1 MPIYASVKRGRSN
14 LLEREAALELAV
26 KKLSNIPKDSE
37 VYKLLIEPVCLWF
50 RDKYESFTLPQRGA
64 IPLIKKGENV
74 LVSSPTGTGKTLASF
89 LGVIDELY
97 RLGLKGELEN
107 RVYAIYISP
116 LRALNNDMK
125 RNLLEPLDEI
135 SKIAHKNGIDLPE
148 IKVAVRTSDTTP
160 YEKQKMTRNPPHILI
175 TTPESFSISILA
187 PKFRENLRH
196 VSWLIIDEIHELASS
211 KRGSH
216 LMVSVERLER
226 LVNSSLQRIGMS
238 ATIAPLEEVAEFLV
252 GYNDDGKP
260 RDAWIIDARFAKP
273 VDIRVVTPV
282 RDLIHTPTDDVN
294 ESIYR
299 TLARIVRKYRTT
311 LVFTNTRSATERV
324 VYKLRKILTDMGI
337 ADIDKIEAH
346 HSSLGR
352 GLRLEVEEKL
362 KKGELKVVVSS
373 TSLELGVDIGYID
386 IVVLL
391 SSPKSVSRLL
401 QRIGR
406 AGHHIR
412 QTSKGRLIVVDRD
425 DLVECTV
432 LAKAAMEKKIDRVKI
447 PENPLDVL
455 AQQLVAM
462 SIEDRWRVNDAYKLV
477 KRSYPFKDLS
487 FDKFM
492 SVIRYLAGI
501 YGEEIERQRVYR
513 KIWFDGDEG
522 VFGRKRG
529 SRMIFYLN
537 SGTIP
542 DESHVRVFTLDGR
555 YVGNL
560 EEAFV
565 QILTPGDVFVLGGRT
580 YEFIRTEGM
589 RAYVRKAEGRRP
601 TVPSWFSEMLPLAFD
616 SALEVGKFRR
626 LIADLIS
633 RRERGEV
640 IDLLRKKYRLS
651 ESAAINIYQYIWEQ
665 LKYTGGIVPGNDLIL
680 IEKWVD
686 FGEENIIFHSL
697 FGRRTNAALSRAY
710 AYVVAEETSYP
721 VRITVSDNGFML
733 TVPEAGIVDLYSL
746 PYRVTPHNIE
756 GILRKAVKTT
766 EMMRR
771 IFRHVAQRSFMI
783 LKRYKGREKSPH
795 RMQLNAE
802 TLLRVVGEM
811 DGFPVLEETYR
822 EIFQDH
828 MDLDAAR
835 QVLEWINNGDVKVEF
850 FEAPY
855 APSPFAHH
863 LVVQGYNDVVLME
876 DRRKLLMKL
885 HEMVIKSLGEPV
897 S

>member
-1 MPIYASVKRGRSN
+1 M
-14 LLEREAALELAV
+14 
-26 KKLSNIPKDSE
+26 KKLSRIPRDEE
-37 VYKLLIEPVCLWF
+37 VYRLLIEPIALWF
-50 RDKYESFTLPQRGA
+50 RDKYRSFTLPQRGA
-64 IPLIKKGENV
+64 IPLIKKDRNV

-89 LGVIDELY
+89 LGVIDKLY
-97 RLGLKGELEN
+97 RIGLSEGLQD
-107 RVYAIYISP
+107 RVYTIYISP

-125 RNLLEPLDEI
+125 RNLLEPLDAI
-135 SKIAHKNGIDLPE
+135 SKTAKELGVNLPE
-148 IKVAVRTSDTTP
+148 IRVAVRTSDTSP
-160 YEKQKMTRNPPHILI
+160 YEKQKMTKNPPHILI

-196 VSWLIIDEIHELASS
+196 ARWVIIDEIHELAAS

-216 LMVSVERLER
+216 LMVSIERLEKFIGKP
-226 LVNSSLQRIGMS
+226 LQRIGMS
-238 ATIAPLEEVAEFLV
+238 ATIAPLEEVAEFLI
-252 GYNDDGKP
+252 GYNDNGKP
-260 RDAWIIDARFAKP
+260 RDGWIIDARFAKP
-273 VDIRVVTPV
+273 IDIRVLSPV
-282 RDLIHTPTDDVN
+282 KDLIRTPTDEVN

-299 TLARIVRKYRTT
+299 TLARITRKYRTT

-324 VYKLRKILTDMGI
+324 VYKLRRLLADMGI
-337 ADIDKIEAH
+337 TDIDKIEAH

-362 KKGELKVVVSS
+362 KRGELKVVVSS
-373 TSLELGVDIGYID
+373 TSLELGIDIGYID

-412 QTSKGRLIVVDRD
+412 QISRGRLIVVDRD

-432 LAKAAMEKKIDRVKI
+432 LAKAAMEKKIDKVKI
-447 PENPLDVL
+447 PRNPLDVL
-455 AQQLVAM
+455 AQQIVAM
-462 SIEDRWRVNDAYKLV
+462 SIEDRWRIDDAYKLV
-477 KRSYPFKDLS
+477 RRSYPFKDLD

-492 SVIRYLAGI
+492 SVVRYLAGM
-501 YGEEIERQRVYR
+501 YGEEVEKHRVYR
-513 KIWFDGDEG
+513 KIWFDEDEG
-522 VFGRKRG
+522 IFGRKRG

-542 DESHVRVFTLDGR
+542 DESHVKVFTLDGR

-565 QILTPGDVFVLGGRT
+565 QILNPRDIFVLGGRT
-580 YEFIRTEGM
+580 YEFIKTEGM
-589 RAYVRKAEGRRP
+589 RAYVRKVEGRRP

-626 LIADLIS
+626 FAADLIS
-633 RRERGEV
+633 SKPRDEV
-640 IDLLRKKYRLS
+640 IDWLRRKYRLS
-651 ESAAINIYQYIWEQ
+651 RSAAINIYKYIWEQ
-665 LKYTGGIVPGNDLIL
+665 FKYTGGLVPGNDLVL
-680 IEKWVD
+680 IEDWVD
-686 FGEENIIFHSL
+686 SGEENIIFHTL
-697 FGRRTNAALSRAY
+697 FGRRTNDALSRAY
-710 AYVVAEETSYP
+710 AYIIAEETSYP

-733 TVPEAGIVDLYSL
+733 TTPVTGIVDLYNL
-746 PYRVTPHNIE
+746 PYRVTPDSIE
-756 GILRKAVKTT
+756 GILRKAVKST

-795 RMQLNAE
+795 RMQLNAQ

-822 EIFQDH
+822 EVFQDH
-828 MDLDAAR
+828 MDLDSAR
-835 QVLEWINNGDVKVEF
+835 KVLECIHNGEIEIKF
-850 FEAPY
+850 FEAQY

-863 LVVQGYNDVVLME
+863 LVVQGYSDVVLME

-885 HEMVIKSLGEPV
+885 HELVIRSLER
-897 S
+897 STA

>member
-1 MPIYASVKRGRSN
+1 MPVHK
-14 LLEREAALELAV
+14 LEKTPSDR
-26 KKLSNIPKDSE
+26 E
-37 VYKLLIEPVCLWF
+37 VYKLLLPVVADWF
-50 RDKYESFTLPQRGA
+50 RGKYGKFTAPQRGA
-64 IPLIKKGENV
+64 IPLIKEGKSV

-97 RLGLKGELEN
+97 RLGLQGELEN
-107 RVYAIYISP
+107 RVYAVYISP

-125 RNLLEPLDEI
+125 RNLLEPLREI
-135 SKIAHKNGIDLPE
+135 KELAEKRGIEIPD
-148 IKVAVRTSDTTP
+148 IKVAVRTSDTSP
-160 YEKQKMTRNPPHILI
+160 SEKQRMTRSPPHILI
-175 TTPESFSISILA
+175 TTPESFSISLLA
-187 PKFRENLRH
+187 PRFREHLKNVR
-196 VSWLIIDEIHELASS
+196 WLIIDEIHELASS

-226 LVNSSLQRIGMS
+226 LVGTGLQRIGMS
-238 ATIAPLEEVAEFLV
+238 ATIAPLEEIAEFLA
-252 GYNDDGKP
+252 GYSDNGVV
-260 RDAWIIDARFAKP
+260 RDVWVVDARFAKP
-273 VDIRVVTPV
+273 IDIRVLSPV
-282 RDLIHTPTDDVN
+282 KDLIRTPTEIVN

-299 TLARIVRKYRTT
+299 TLARIVKRYRTT

-324 VYKLRKILTDMGI
+324 VYKLRRLLSDLGI
-337 ADIDKIEAH
+337 ADIDEIEAH

-352 GLRLEVEEKL
+352 GLRLGVEEKL

-373 TSLELGVDIGYID
+373 TSLELGIDIGYID

-412 QTSKGRLIVVDRD
+412 QVSRGRIIVVDRD

-432 LAKAAMEKKIDRVKI
+432 LAKSALDRKIDRVKI
-447 PENPLDVL
+447 PRNPLDVL

-462 SIEDRWRVNDAYKLV
+462 SIEDRWRIDEAYALV
-477 KRSYPFKDLS
+477 RRTYPFRKLS

-492 SVIRYLAGI
+492 SVLRYLAGR
-501 YGEEIERQRVYR
+501 YSEEVEKHRVYR
-513 KIWFDGDEG
+513 KIWLDEDEG

-542 DESHVRVFTLDGR
+542 DESHVKVFTLDGR

-565 QILTPGDVFVLGGRT
+565 QILAPGDIFVLGGRT
-580 YEFIRTEGM
+580 FEFIRSEGM
-589 RAYVRKAEGRRP
+589 RAYVKPAEGRKP

-626 LIADLIS
+626 TVASLIPVKPRD
-633 RRERGEV
+633 EV
-640 IDLLRKKYRLS
+640 VEWLRKEYRIS
-651 ESAAINIYQYIWEQ
+651 KSAAENIYQYIWEQ
-665 LKYTGGIVPGNDLIL
+665 YMYTGGIVPGNDLIL
-680 IEKWVD
+680 VEKWTDVGD
-686 FGEENIIFHSL
+686 VNIIFHTL
-697 FGRRTNAALSRAY
+697 YGRRTNDALSRAY
-710 AYVVAEETSYP
+710 AYMVAEETSYP

-733 TVPEAGIVDLYSL
+733 TVPRDAEIDYKAL
-746 PYRVTPHNIE
+746 PYMVTPENLEHV
-756 GILRKAVKTT
+756 LRKAVRNT
-766 EMMRR
+766 EMMKR

-783 LKRYKGREKSPH
+783 LKRYKGHEKSPH
-795 RMQLNAE
+795 RMQLNAQ
-802 TLLRVVGEM
+802 TLLRVVGNM
-811 DGFPVLEETYR
+811 DGFPVLEETFR
-822 EIFQDH
+822 EIFEDH
-828 MDLDAAR
+828 MDIDSAR
-835 QVLEWINNGDVKVEF
+835 LVLQGIKDGSIKLEF
-850 FEAPY
+850 FEANR

-863 LVVQGYNDVVLME
+863 LVVQGFSDVVLME

-885 HEMVIKSLGEPV
+885 HELVVKALES
-897 S
+897 SA

>member
-1 MPIYASVKRGRSN
+1 MPVHK
-14 LLEREAALELAV
+14 LERMPG
-26 KKLSNIPKDSE
+26 NRE
-37 VYKLLIEPVCLWF
+37 VYKRLLPLTADWF
-50 RDKYESFTLPQRGA
+50 RGKYGEFTAPQRGA
-64 IPLIKKGENV
+64 IPLIKDGKSV

-89 LGVIDELY
+89 LGVIDELL
-97 RLGLKGELEN
+97 RLGFEGKLEN
-107 RVYAIYISP
+107 RVYAVYVSP

-125 RNLLEPLDEI
+125 RNLLEPLSEI
-135 SKIAHKNGIDLPE
+135 KDLASSKGIDIPD
-148 IKVAVRTSDTTP
+148 IKVAVRTSDTSP
-160 YEKQKMTRNPPHILI
+160 SEKQKMARNPPHILI
-175 TTPESFSISILA
+175 TTPESFSISLLA
-187 PKFRENLRH
+187 PRFREHLRN
-196 VSWLIIDEIHELASS
+196 VRWLIIDEIHELASS

-226 LVNSSLQRIGMS
+226 LVGKGLQRIGMS
-238 ATIAPLEEVAEFLV
+238 ATIAPLEEIAEFLA
-252 GYNDDGKP
+252 GYDDNGIV
-260 RDAWIIDARFAKP
+260 RDVWVVDARFAKP
-273 VDIRVVTPV
+273 IDIRVLSPV
-282 RDLIHTPTDDVN
+282 KDLINTPTDIVN

-299 TLARIVRKYRTT
+299 TLARIVKRYRTT

-324 VYKLRKILTDMGI
+324 VYKLRKLLSDLGI
-337 ADIDKIEAH
+337 ADIDEVEAH

-352 GLRLEVEEKL
+352 GLRLSVEEKL

-373 TSLELGVDIGYID
+373 TSLELGIDIGYID

-412 QTSKGRLIVVDRD
+412 QVSRGRIIVVDRD

-432 LAKAAMEKKIDRVKI
+432 LAKSALERKIDRVKI
-447 PENPLDVL
+447 PRNPLDVL

-462 SIEDRWRVNDAYKLV
+462 SIEDKWRIDEAYALV
-477 KRSYPFKDLS
+477 KRTYPFRELD
-487 FDKFM
+487 FEKFM
-492 SVIRYLAGI
+492 SVLYYLAGE
-501 YGEEIERQRVYR
+501 YSEEVEKHRVYR
-513 KIWFDGDEG
+513 KIWLDKDEG

-542 DESHVRVFTLDGR
+542 DESHVKVFTLDGR

-565 QILTPGDVFVLGGRT
+565 QILAPGDIFVLGGRT
-580 YEFIRTEGM
+580 FEFVKSEGM
-589 RAYVRKAEGRRP
+589 RAYVKPAEGRKP

-626 LIADLIS
+626 MIAGQIPVKS
-633 RRERGEV
+633 RDDIVEW
-640 IDLLRKKYRLS
+640 LRKEYRIS
-651 ESAAINIYQYIWEQ
+651 KSAAVNIYQYIWEQ
-665 LKYTGGIVPGNDLIL
+665 YMYTGGIVPGNDLIL
-680 IEKWVD
+680 VEKWSD
-686 FGEENIIFHSL
+686 AGETNIIFHAL
-697 FGRRTNAALSRAY
+697 YGRRANDALSRAY

-733 TVPEAGIVDLYSL
+733 TIPRDADVDYKTL
-746 PYRVTPHNIE
+746 PYMVTPENLE
-756 GILRKAVKTT
+756 YILRMAVRNT
-766 EMMRR
+766 EMMKR

-795 RMQLNAE
+795 RMQLNAQ
-802 TLLRVVGEM
+802 TLLRVVGRM
-811 DGFPVLEETYR
+811 DGFPVLEETFR
-822 EIFQDH
+822 EIFEDH
-828 MDLDAAR
+828 MDIDSAKK
-835 QVLEWINNGDVKVEF
+835 VLQGIKDGSIKLEF
-850 FEAPY
+850 FEADN

-863 LVVQGYNDVVLME
+863 LVVQGFSDVVLME

-885 HEMVIKSLGEPV
+885 HELVVKALES
-897 S
+897 SA